1 MNIHG
6 PQKLKDFKGQESLI
20 IGLEDMINGCKKRN
34 EPLPHCAFLGPG
46 GTGKTTLARAVANEM
61 GVSLVETTG
70 NKIAKVS
77 VLLDIICE
85 LISRKQFNS
94 IILIDEAHDLRRPVQ
109 DALLPFLQDNI
120 FEHTWHGRYYGGKT
134 GKQRF
139 TIVLATTNIGRLGG
153 SSSPLVQ
160 RLRDFQLE
168 PYNDEVMA
176 DIGRGYCSNLNMQID
191 EVALEALVA
200 RCRNIPR
207 ELKKL
212 IQYCVERIDG
222 RDLDRKVTI
231 SVVEEVM
238 DIKGIDLIGL
248 RRIDREY
255 LEALNRG
262 EKSLKTLSS
271 IINSTEDNVA
281 NDIEP
286 YLMRLELVAIDQRR
300 HLTDKGT
307 AYLNAVGGE

>member
-6 PQKLKDFKGQESLI
+6 PQKLKDFKGQKSLI

-46 GTGKTTLARAVANEM
+46 GTGKTTIARAVANEM
-61 GVSLVETTG
+61 GTVLIETTG
-70 NKIAKVS
+70 NQIAKAS
-77 VLLDIICE
+77 ILFDMICE
-85 LISRKQFNS
+85 AISKSQRNA

-120 FEHTWHGRYYGGKT
+120 FDHIWHGRQYACQS
-134 GKQRF
+134 GKQF
-139 TIVLATTNIGRLGG
+139 VTIVLATTNIGRLGG

-160 RLRDFQLE
+160 RLRDFQIE

-176 DIGRGYCSNLNMQID
+176 DIGRDYSFNLKVQID

-212 IQYCVERIDG
+212 MQYCVERIDG
-222 RDLDRKVTI
+222 RGLERKITI
-231 SVVEEVM
+231 TLVEEVM
-238 DIKGIDLIGL
+238 DLKGIDLIGL
-248 RRIDREY
+248 RRIDRDY

-262 EKSLKTLSS
+262 EKSLKTLAS

-300 HLTDKGT
+300 HLTEKGT